1 MNVIVTILLILL
13 GIVVLL
19 ADLVGLLFL
28 NSRVQFRLAAKR
40 SQAALG
46 PEAPTI
52 EVDGLRF
59 RDLNKNGKLDVVF
72 GRYNPS
78 GKLPFEMPRS
88 MEAVR
93 AQKEDLPYD
102 SEDPL
107 FPFGHGLS
115 YEE

>member
-1 MNVIVTILLILL
+1 VIPEIAERCAA
-13 GIVVLL
+13 LL
-19 ADLVGLLFL
+19 ADFSV
-28 NSRVQFRLAAKR
+28 ADDA
-40 SQAALG
+40 
-46 PEAPTI
+46 I
-52 EVDGLRF
+52 
-59 RDLNKNGKLDVVF
+59 LDVVF

-102 SEDPL
+102 SQDPL

-115 YEE
+115 YEG